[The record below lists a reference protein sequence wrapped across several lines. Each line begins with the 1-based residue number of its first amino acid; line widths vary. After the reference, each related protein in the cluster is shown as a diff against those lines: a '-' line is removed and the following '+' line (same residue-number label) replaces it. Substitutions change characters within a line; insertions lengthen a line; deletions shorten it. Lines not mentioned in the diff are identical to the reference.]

1 MPENTNEPAADTD
14 IAASNTE
21 VAAQA
26 EPAPDATGKEKARP
40 SIILA
45 LSGLVAVL
53 IGGWAL
59 TGEDFVELIHS
70 DLLGWLAIAIAIAI
84 AIGVALVAVPTRRN
98 RG

>member
-40 SIILA
+40 IILA

-84 AIGVALVAVPTRRN
+84 GVALVAVPTRRN

>member
-84 AIGVALVAVPTRRN
+84 GVALVAVPTRRN
-98 RG
+98 RA

>member
-14 IAASNTE
+14 IAESITE

-84 AIGVALVAVPTRRN
+84 GVALVAVPTRRN

>member
-84 AIGVALVAVPTRRN
+84 GVALVAVPTRRN

>member
-40 SIILA
+40 SVILA

-84 AIGVALVAVPTRRN
+84 GVALVAVPTRRN
-98 RG
+98 RT